1 MKKLIILPVT
11 LGLLLGCSS
20 TAPYVDKEYG
30 EASRMAFETQIAD
43 QTYRHADKV
52 PEGMTGLNAEK
63 IMAVETEAFS
73 EKTGKVEVFQ
83 LGIQK

>member
-1 MKKLIILPVT
+1 MKKLIILPVA
-11 LGLLLGCSS
+11 LGLLVGCSS

-30 EASRMAFETQIAD
+30 DATRMAFEMQIAD
-43 QTYRHADKV
+43 QTFQHADKV

-73 EKTGKVEVFQ
+73 QEADKVEVFQ